1 MAELPQ
7 RKLAYELR
15 IAVDRAMRSPQPRFV
30 RRVRQLVE
38 ENPKGMKS
46 RHVTHNLGVA
56 RRAYVA
62 RLVASQDGRSLA
74 AVEEPDEE
82 A

>member
-15 IAVDRAMRSPQPRFV
+15 IAIDRAMRSPQPRFLRKV
-30 RRVRQLVE
+30 TQLVE
-38 ENPKGMKS
+38 ENPRGAGS
-46 RHVTHNLGVA
+46 RHVTHNLGRG
-56 RRAYVA
+56 RRAYLA
-62 RLVASQDGRSLA
+62 RLAASQNGHSLA
-74 AVEEPDEE
+74 REGHDEE